1 MSEFPASQEVTV
13 REVPHEVLVILC
25 EAFFEATYT
34 HFVCDDVD
42 SRQLDG
48 YKYREVEA
56 PLSNDPQSKE
66 LFMHTDTPENNVQDQ
81 STAQQMKDISQAQ
94 AVVAKEALSNRKGV
108 WFTLGVLTG
117 ILTCGILASRANAR
131 VNIEKEVTAD

>member
-1 MSEFPASQEVTV
+1 
-13 REVPHEVLVILC
+13 
-25 EAFFEATYT
+25 
-34 HFVCDDVD
+34 
-42 SRQLDG
+42 
-48 YKYREVEA
+48 
-56 PLSNDPQSKE
+56 
-66 LFMHTDTPENNVQDQ
+66 MHTDTPENNVQDQ

-108 WFTLGVLTG
+108 WFTLGILAG